1 MSFVDLKTKLLH
13 LYLTNII
20 LQLLSERLWYVSES
34 RRAKLHSFR
43 ASISYANLVI
53 FFVQYKLYSIYLFTI
68 TINYHCIKAD
78 SSTSFLWIVYFLNR
92 INFQTR

>member
-68 TINYHCIKAD
+68 TTRSIITALK
-78 SSTSFLWIVYFLNR
+78 
-92 INFQTR
+92 QTLLLRFCGSYIF